1 MTSSEAERCFSTLKQ
16 IKTCLRSTMG
26 EKRLNALAMIS
37 IDNKIISNDI
47 DLNQKV
53 TDMFNEIKDRH

>member
-1 MTSSEAERCFSTLKQ
+1 
-16 IKTCLRSTMG
+16 MG